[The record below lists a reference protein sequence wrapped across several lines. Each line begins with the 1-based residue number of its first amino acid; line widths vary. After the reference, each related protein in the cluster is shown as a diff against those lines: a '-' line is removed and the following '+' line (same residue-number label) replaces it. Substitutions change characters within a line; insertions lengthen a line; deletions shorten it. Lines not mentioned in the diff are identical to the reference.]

1 MVNQI
6 EPSITSSPIIWV
18 PSTIEEAIELKR
30 KFGSKAE
37 FVSGSTLLQLQW
49 MNGRKIPENII
60 SLEQISKLK
69 EVQID
74 EDKKTLSIG
83 ASSQLSSYKTD
94 RLLKN
99 FPIICE
105 ALKSI
110 AAPAVRNRGTIGGN
124 IMGGVGDLIPLF
136 LALKAKLLVH
146 DEKESEL
153 VDFWE
158 WLQHSQRKNQTL
170 LSTIHL
176 PIIKECANSYS
187 FYKKI
192 GRRETFTAA
201 ILTVSGSVRWDD
213 HGVIEEAKLAL
224 GGGDNKPFLLENTEH
239 KMIGKKGEEIDWKSV
254 FESITSEIAPADD
267 AFVSGD
273 YRKKVAANLMIAALQ
288 SKFTVISNGEEE
300 SSYEV

>member
-6 EPSITSSPIIWV
+6 ESSISSSPMIWAPTSIKETV
-18 PSTIEEAIELKR
+18 ELKK
-30 KFGSKAE
+30 KFGSEAE

-49 MNGRKIPENII
+49 MNGRKVPKHLI

-69 EVQID
+69 EIQIA
-74 EDKKTLSIG
+74 EDKKALLIG
-83 ASSQLSSYKTD
+83 ALVQLSSYKTNP
-94 RLLKN
+94 LVESY
-99 FPIICE
+99 PIICE

-136 LALKAKLLVH
+136 LALNAKLLLH
-146 DEKESEL
+146 DEKESKL
-153 VDFWE
+153 VDFWD
-158 WLQHSQRKNQTL
+158 WIQHSHVENEYL

-176 PIIKECANSYS
+176 PINMDCSNTFT

-201 ILTVSGSVRWDD
+201 ILTVSGKVRRDD
-213 HGVIEEAKLAL
+213 HDVIEEARLAI

-239 KMIGKKGEEIDWKSV
+239 YMIGKKAKELDWKSV
-254 FESITSEIAPADD
+254 FSAILSEITPTED
-267 AFVSGD
+267 AFVSSN
-273 YRKKVAANLMIAALQ
+273 YRKKVAANLMIAELQ
-288 SKFTVISNGEEE
+288 SQFT
-300 SSYEV
+300 